1 MNINNIPIGQRL
13 VSGFGILILITFITG
28 IVAVLQIRS
37 LADITTKIYRH
48 PLAVSCAV
56 RDVRADIIAMHRSM
70 KDVALAENNTQID
83 AASAVVNLCEKRVY
97 KNFDI
102 ALDRFLGE
110 KTKVEIALQSFKDW
124 KAIRDEVILLSSRG
138 EKKKAAAIT
147 KGIGA
152 KHVELMATQIQIM
165 IDFAGAKAAAFSKDT
180 MQKEKEIKLLLFG
193 TLVALI
199 VFGVFISLLIT
210 RSITAP
216 LGLIVQRIESIAA
229 GDLSQ
234 SLTFKSRGEI
244 GILAD
249 AFRELQKNLLLSVQ
263 AAEKIA
269 ELDFSNEI
277 TPRSEN
283 DHLGRSFNAM
293 TTSLRAAVKNFK
305 ESDERYRILFN
316 SESDA
321 IFVVDVETL
330 AVLEANE
337 AAIKL
342 YGYSLEE
349 LLEKK
354 APELSAEPDKTVV
367 TLTKEYE
374 TEVPMRLHRKKD
386 GTVFP
391 VEIAANYIT
400 LKDRMVNVSAIRDIS
415 RRITMEEEKKNME
428 SLVRQSQKMEAIGTL
443 AGGIAHDF
451 NNMLGVITGNI
462 SYVLSLLSTDNE
474 LYEPLTDV
482 LGGAKQ
488 AQGLTQQLL
497 TFAKGGEP
505 VKKIVALNRLVQET
519 TGFVTRG
526 SGIKCDFKLA
536 EKIWLSDIDE
546 GQINQVLSNILI
558 NASQAMPDGG
568 TIHISTENT
577 DIEPGDPLPLDKGRY
592 IRIAIGDNG
601 IGISEKHLPM
611 IFDPYFSTKQKGSG
625 LGLATS
631 YSIVKKHGGHIT
643 VESEPD
649 KGTVLYIYLPAH
661 EGDFANNKISSSH
674 HIGKGKILVMDDD
687 VSILKMAV
695 RLLSK
700 MGYQIDTVQD
710 GDAAINRF
718 KDALGDGIPFDL
730 VILDLTI
737 PGGMGGKE
745 TIAALLKLSPELN
758 ALVSSGYSN
767 DPVMSNFREYGF
779 KGIVPKPY
787 TRDEL
792 STVLNTVFRAY

>member
-1 MNINNIPIGQRL
+1 VNINNIPIGQRL

-631 YSIVKKHGGHIT
+631 YSIVKKHGGHIA

>member
-631 YSIVKKHGGHIT
+631 YSIVKKHGGHIA